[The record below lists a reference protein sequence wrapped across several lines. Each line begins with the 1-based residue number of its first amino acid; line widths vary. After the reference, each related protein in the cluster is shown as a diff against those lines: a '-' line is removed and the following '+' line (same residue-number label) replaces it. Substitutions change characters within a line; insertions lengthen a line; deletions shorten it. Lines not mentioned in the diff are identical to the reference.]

1 MPRTSPAR
9 PSRLMSRLATP
20 LLLAVLGLFSACDKD
35 GDQKNTRRY
44 CDTTGCFE
52 CVSDR
57 CYPVP
62 GEPAKPDQPA
72 GTVTTCDT
80 DAACGDASKV
90 CNLGRCEAACR
101 DDSAC
106 ASGSAC
112 ISGRCRPA
120 GADKCG
126 VGGALCASD
135 AQCGTGRVCVA
146 KACATACPDSKCPVG
161 QVCSAGACV
170 EDPSPASP
178 QCTFDLDCGGGFR
191 CINAYCLPSCSD
203 SKQCSGGASC
213 VKGTCR
219 GSRLPAG

>member
-9 PSRLMSRLATP
+9 PSRLVSRLATP

-35 GDQKNTRRY
+35 ADQKNTRRY

-72 GTVTTCDT
+72 GTVTTCDN
-80 DAACGDASKV
+80 DAASGDAKV

-101 DDSAC
+101 DNSAC
-106 ASGSAC
+106 ATGSAC

-120 GADKCG
+120 GAEQCG
-126 VGGALCASD
+126 VGGALCSTD
-135 AQCGTGRVCVA
+135 AQCGSGRVCVA
-146 KACATACPDSKCPVG
+146 KACATACPDSKCPAG
-161 QVCSAGACV
+161 QVCSAGACL
-170 EDPSPASP
+170 EDPAPASP

-219 GSRLPAG
+219 GNRLPG

>member
-1 MPRTSPAR
+1 V
-9 PSRLMSRLATP
+9 SRLATP

-62 GEPAKPDQPA
+62 GEPAKPDQPTG
-72 GTVTTCDT
+72 GTVTTCDN
-80 DAACGDASKV
+80 DAACGDAKV
-90 CNLGRCEAACR
+90 CNLGRCEPACR
-101 DDSAC
+101 DNSAC

-120 GADKCG
+120 GAEQCG
-126 VGGALCASD
+126 VGGALCSSD

-191 CINAYCLPSCSD
+191 CINAYCLPTCTD